1 LKKTTQMRII
11 PSNYNA
17 IDDLPLKLQI
27 SFESIFEYLE
37 TIIEDKNHLLYD
49 AAIKILEEYKAYPE
63 LRTGFK
69 DPKKL
74 EKYNHQIDKLL
85 DVLFPELLQTNE
97 IKAASIPFEFTTFKL
112 SKRFEKILNDAG
124 NNYELKLRNFDE
136 DNIYI
141 LSCIFILG
149 YSYDVNLDFRRPFFY
164 DIPTKDGLI
173 KNYKTLYN
181 GDFFQV
187 KPLENAPKLT
197 EEDIHLLLD
206 NFNNVDIWKEKF
218 PPNSYEFK
226 GFGMVNLVD
235 VTADQSITNLKEN
248 LLKNDQD
255 SSNRISES
263 IATLYNSSTIEFG
276 ISTYDLVDDNFE
288 FNKFFEKNSFISNQL
303 NSENNSFDS
312 FFCHGIKSKVF
323 ENKELLA
330 ISNVETYGKQT
341 NLNGF
346 YKALRAN
353 NIESVILVPLELNK
367 ELIGILELV
376 STKKYE
382 LNSISANKLKDV
394 IPVFKGAIKRFM
406 ENYDNKLESI
416 IQSNYTSIHPSVKWK
431 FTEEAQ
437 KHLSCIENHQKI
449 YNLKSII
456 FENVTPLYGQSDIK
470 GSSTARNN
478 AIQQDLIK
486 QLNLAS
492 NIIEKAYN
500 KYKLPIYNDL
510 IYRIEECLHNIK
522 KGLNSGD
529 ENSLTDFLQKDI
541 YPVFNHLKSLDKSLH
556 EDISNY
562 MDQIDDDLHVIYHK
576 RKMYDESVNELN
588 ETLASFIDSKQE
600 EAQNM
605 FPHYFE
611 RYKTDGI
618 DHNIYIG
625 QSLVKNKTYNTIYLQ
640 NLRLWQFQMMCEVEQ
655 IAYNMKSTLP
665 HPLEIASL
673 ILVHSNPMAIKFRMD
688 EKKFDVDGAYNIRYE
703 IIKKR
708 IDKVHIKN
716 TNERLT
722 QPKKIAIVYSQSKD
736 VAEYMK
742 HIKYLQSKNYLL
754 ETIEDLELEDLQ
766 GIAGLKALRVHVN
779 YSKIQ
784 KSSISID
791 DALQMFSNKDL
802 N

>member
-1 LKKTTQMRII
+1 MRVI

-17 IDDLPLKLQI
+17 IGDLPLKLKI
-27 SFESIFEYLE
+27 CFEAIFEYLE

-49 AAIKILEEYKAYPE
+49 VAIKILEEYKAYPE
-63 LRTGFK
+63 LRTGFT
-69 DPKKL
+69 DHKKL

-85 DVLFPELLQTNE
+85 DILFPEPLQTNE

-124 NNYELKLRNFDE
+124 KDYQLKLRDFDE
-136 DNIYI
+136 NNVYI
-141 LSCIFILG
+141 LSCVFILG
-149 YSYDVNLDFRRPFFY
+149 YCYNVNLDFRRPFFY
-164 DIPTKDGLI
+164 DIPTKEGLI

-181 GDFFQV
+181 GDFFEV
-187 KPLENAPKLT
+187 NPLEKAPKIT

-206 NFNNVDIWKEKF
+206 NFNNIDIWKEKF
-218 PPNSYEFK
+218 PPNSYEFR
-226 GFGMVNLVD
+226 GFGMVNLID
-235 VTADQSITNLKEN
+235 VTADQSLTNLKGN

-255 SSNRISES
+255 TSNEISES
-263 IATLYNSSTIEFG
+263 IAKLYNSSTIEFG
-276 ISTYDLVDDNFE
+276 ISTFDFVDGNFE
-288 FNKFFEKNSFISNQL
+288 FNNFFEKNSFINNL
-303 NSENNSFDS
+303 PNSEKNGSTG
-312 FFCHGIKSKVF
+312 FFCEGIKSKVF

-330 ISNVETYGKQT
+330 ISNIKTYGKNT
-341 NLNGF
+341 NFNGF
-346 YKALRAN
+346 YKALKAN
-353 NIESVILVPLELNK
+353 NIESLILIPLQLNNEL
-367 ELIGILELV
+367 LGILELV

-394 IPVFKGAIKRFM
+394 IPVFESAINRLM
-406 ENYDNKLESI
+406 EEFDNKLESI
-416 IQSNYTSIHPSVKWK
+416 IQENYTSIHPSVKWK
-431 FTEEAQ
+431 FNEEAQ
-437 KHLSCIENHQKI
+437 KHLSSIEKHQKV

-470 GSSTARNN
+470 GSSTARNIS
-478 AIQQDLIK
+478 IQEDLMK

-492 NIIEKAYN
+492 NIIEKAYE

-510 IYRIEECLHNIK
+510 IYRIEECLQNIK

-541 YPVFNHLKSLDKSLH
+541 YPVFNHLKNLDKSLH
-556 EDISNY
+556 DDISNY
-562 MDQIDDDLHVIYHK
+562 MDQIDDELHVIYHK
-576 RKMYDESVNELN
+576 RKMYDESVNKLN
-588 ETLASFIDSKQE
+588 GTLASFIDSKQE
-600 EAQNM
+600 EAQKM

-625 QSLVKNKTYNTIYLQ
+625 QSLVKNKTYNPIYLQ
-640 NLRLWQFQMMCEVEQ
+640 NLRLWQLQMMCEVEQ
-655 IAYNMKSTLP
+655 IAYNLKSTLP

-673 ILVHSNPMAIKFRMD
+673 ILVHSNPLAIKFRMD

-716 TNERLT
+716 TKERLT

-754 ETIEDLELEDLQ
+754 GNIEDLELENLQ
-766 GIAGLKALRVHVN
+766 GIAGLKALRVQVN

-784 KSSISID
+784 KSPISID
-791 DALQMFSNKDL
+791 DDLQMFSEKNL